1 MRFGSLFERHTF
13 FFFIIMDIPNA
24 HTRLTRSSTNEQD
37 VLRIRNLHPS
47 HMSSGGGTSHYGTA
61 PLSTGVLPT
70 RLSGT
75 SLSDRVGSFVGS
87 YSRTSLMFMAENLA
101 VPAPST
107 PVVS

>member
-1 MRFGSLFERHTF
+1 
-13 FFFIIMDIPNA
+13 MDIPNA
-24 HTRLTRSSTNEQD
+24 HTRLTRSSTTEQD
-37 VLRIRNLHPS
+37 VPRIRNLHPS
-47 HMSSGGGTSHYGTA
+47 HMSDAAHYGTA
-61 PLSTGVLPT
+61 PLHTGILPT

-107 PVVS
+107 PVVSGLCHDS